1 MTVDVEGA
9 QPSIVLNGRLQGLL
23 ATLGAGRVLVIGYFA
38 SWHSR
43 IRALGTLY
51 RALPTDPERGAS
63 SLPQNGVP
71 ARKAPVSSS
80 ASWASTQSIL
90 R

>member
-1 MTVDVEGA
+1 MTDVVGRSQPTLAVD
-9 QPSIVLNGRLQGLL
+9 PSLL
-23 ATLGAGRVLVIGYFA
+23 GTLTALSAGRVLAIGYFA
-38 SWHSR
+38 SWRSR
-43 IRALGTLY
+43 IRALSTLY

-71 ARKAPVSSS
+71 ARKSPVSSS